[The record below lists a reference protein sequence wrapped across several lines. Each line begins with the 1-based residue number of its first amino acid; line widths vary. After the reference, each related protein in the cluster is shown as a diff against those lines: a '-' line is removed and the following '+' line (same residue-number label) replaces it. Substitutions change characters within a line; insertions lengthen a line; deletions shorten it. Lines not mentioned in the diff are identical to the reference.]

1 MVARITT
8 HRKKN
13 KQMYFDSTSTSVIAS
28 VCTAALPARSTIRSL
43 GHSNTSIFQ
52 NYQLVWLDAHID
64 EHNDSNCQNTITVL
78 RRIINYVTTFNE
90 VDECMNYIGKM
101 KDEKIILII
110 SGTLGQNFIPI
121 IHDTSQIISIFIFC
135 KNKLVH
141 ELWAYS
147 WSKIKGVF
155 EEIPILYEAI
165 KQAAEECDRNT
176 ISMSFININN
186 ETSVENLDKSFI
198 YMQILKEIIL
208 EIDFKDQDIKDFT
221 TYYRKHIVG
230 NVAEQAIIDK
240 LEREYHRYEPIWW
253 CTNEYFLYSM
263 LSRALRTMQ
272 IETIIGIS
280 FFIRDLHK
288 YIDQVHSEEIHNSS
302 SLIVYHGQGISQKN
316 FDQLKKT
323 QDGLLS
329 FHNFLFTSKN
339 RESPLNFARQTIINS
354 DLIGILFVMTI
365 DHSLT
370 STPFV
375 NIRNDLTKGEV
386 LLSIHSI
393 FHIGQ
398 IQQIGTNNNRL
409 WQVEL
414 TLANKNDL
422 KLHVLNKRIL
432 DETISF
438 RKGWCRL
445 SELLIKQNQF
455 NKAQQVCD
463 IAMTRTDDENEKAF
477 FYYQLGLI
485 KFHQEEYKEASLFYN
500 SSLRIHE
507 KNLNSSSID
516 AAACYMGIGSIHE
529 KMEIYWKALSFF
541 EIAFGICEKILPTT
555 DSLVTNC
562 INNIGRICYLMKRYS
577 KSIFYYKK
585 VLKIYQNT
593 STSNQS
599 DVAIAYKNI
608 GLVYVKRNEYSN
620 AITFFEKTLAI
631 YKKILPSNHL
641 DIAETYQTI
650 GSVYDYLCEYS
661 SALVYYEKALKIY
674 EETLSSTHPNLALS
688 HKSIGLI
695 YFQRSD
701 YLNAL
706 SYYEKAHDIYEQI
719 LPSNHP
725 DLAASYVRHGSVYEN
740 TNNFTKALSYY
751 KKAFEI
757 YQNNYPINYHDLA
770 NVYNKISSVYFQMG
784 KYSLALSF
792 YECALDIEQELS
804 NGNQSSIEQWD
815 DNLDIIQDD
824 CE

>member
-1 MVARITT
+1 
-8 HRKKN
+8 
-13 KQMYFDSTSTSVIAS
+13 
-28 VCTAALPARSTIRSL
+28 
-43 GHSNTSIFQ
+43 
-52 NYQLVWLDAHID
+52 
-64 EHNDSNCQNTITVL
+64 
-78 RRIINYVTTFNE
+78 
-90 VDECMNYIGKM
+90 MNYIGKM

-141 ELWAYS
+141 ELWAHS

-176 ISMSFININN
+176 ISMSFININD
-186 ETSVENLDKSFI
+186 ETLVENLDKSFI

-240 LEREYHRYEPIWW
+240 LAREYHRYEPIWW

-263 LSRALRTMQ
+263 LNRALRTMQ
-272 IETIIGIS
+272 IETIIRIS

-302 SLIVYHGQGISQKN
+302 SLIVYHGQGISQKD
-316 FDQLKKT
+316 FDQLKKM

-339 RESPLNFARQTIINS
+339 RDLPLNFARQTVINS

-365 DHSLT
+365 DSSLT

-375 NIRNDLTKGEV
+375 NIRDDLTKGEV

-393 FHIGQ
+393 FHIGE
-398 IQQIGTNNNRL
+398 IQQISTNNNRL

-414 TLANKNDL
+414 TLVNKNDL
-422 KLHVLNKRIL
+422 KLDVLNKRIL
-432 DETISF
+432 DETISC

-463 IAMTRTDDENEKAF
+463 IAMTQTDDENEKAF
-477 FYYQLGLI
+477 FYYQFEFMG
-485 KFHQEEYKEASLFYN
+485 
-500 SSLRIHE
+500 

-516 AAACYMGIGSIHE
+516 AAACYMEIGSIHE

-541 EIAFGICEKILPTT
+541 EIAFGIYEKILPTN

-562 INNIGRICYLMKRYS
+562 INNIGTICYLMKRYS

-585 VLKIYQNT
+585 VLKIYQNILP
-593 STSNQS
+593 SNQS

-620 AITFFEKTLAI
+620 AITFFEKKLAI

-650 GSVYDYLCEYS
+650 GCVYDNLCEYS
-661 SALVYYEKALKIY
+661 TALAYYEKALKIY

-695 YFQRSD
+695 YFQRGD

-725 DLAASYVRHGSVYEN
+725 DLAASYMRHGSVYEN

-804 NGNQSSIEQWD
+804 SGNQSSIEQWD

-824 CE
+824 YE

>member
-1 MVARITT
+1 MVARITA

-64 EHNDSNCQNTITVL
+64 EHNDSNYRNTITIL

-121 IHDTSQIISIFIFC
+121 IHDTSQIMSIFIFC

-141 ELWAYS
+141 ELWAHS
-147 WSKIKGVF
+147 WPKIRGVF
-155 EEIPILYEAI
+155 VEIPVLYEAI

-176 ISMSFININN
+176 ISMSFINTND

-263 LSRALRTMQ
+263 LNRALRTMQ
-272 IETIIGIS
+272 IETIIRIS

-288 YIDQVHSEEIHNSS
+288 YIDQVHSEEIHNLS
-302 SLIVYHGQGISQKN
+302 SLIVYHGQGISQKD
-316 FDQLKKT
+316 FDQLKKM

-339 RESPLNFARQTIINS
+339 RDLPLNFARQTVINS

-365 DHSLT
+365 DSSLT

-375 NIRNDLTKGEV
+375 NIRDDLTKGEV

-393 FHIGQ
+393 FHIGE
-398 IQQIGTNNNRL
+398 IQQISTNNNRL

-414 TLANKNDL
+414 TLVNKNDL
-422 KLHVLNKRIL
+422 KLDVLNKRIL
-432 DETISF
+432 DETISS

-463 IAMTRTDDENEKAF
+463 IAMTQTDDENEKAF
-477 FYYQLGLI
+477 FYYQFEFMG
-485 KFHQEEYKEASLFYN
+485 
-500 SSLRIHE
+500 
-507 KNLNSSSID
+507 KNLDSSSID
-516 AAACYMGIGSIHE
+516 AAACYMEIGSIHE

-541 EIAFGICEKILPTT
+541 EIAFGIYEKILPTN
-555 DSLVTNC
+555 DSLVINC
-562 INNIGRICYLMKRYS
+562 INNIG
-577 KSIFYYKK
+577 
-585 VLKIYQNT
+585 
-593 STSNQS
+593 
-599 DVAIAYKNI
+599 
-608 GLVYVKRNEYSN
+608 LVYFKRNEYSN

-650 GSVYDYLCEYS
+650 GCVYDNLCEYS
-661 SALVYYEKALKIY
+661 TALA
-674 EETLSSTHPNLALS
+674 
-688 HKSIGLI
+688 
-695 YFQRSD
+695 
-701 YLNAL
+701 
-706 SYYEKAHDIYEQI
+706 YYEKAHDIYEQI

-725 DLAASYVRHGSVYEN
+725 DLAASYMRHGSVYEN